1 MSALANGVRLK
12 GLKPREISFFFDSLT
27 RSSNRGNFCLPVQHC
42 LLCHWRRR
50 RHHGLSL
57 TLIECTKPPKNRK
70 FRQNVAPLK
79 KRSCQAIFSFSM
91 AALFL
96 ISAILL
102 LFYVSRLVSFLVL
115 IITSTG
121 GAANILEIITKFL
134 GSPSISTSTQVSQSS
149 KIEADI

>member
-1 MSALANGVRLK
+1 
-12 GLKPREISFFFDSLT
+12 
-27 RSSNRGNFCLPVQHC
+27 
-42 LLCHWRRR
+42 
-50 RHHGLSL
+50 
-57 TLIECTKPPKNRK
+57 
-70 FRQNVAPLK
+70 
-79 KRSCQAIFSFSM
+79 M

-115 IITSTG
+115 IITLTG

-134 GSPSISTSTQVSQSS
+134 GSLSISTFTQVSQSS